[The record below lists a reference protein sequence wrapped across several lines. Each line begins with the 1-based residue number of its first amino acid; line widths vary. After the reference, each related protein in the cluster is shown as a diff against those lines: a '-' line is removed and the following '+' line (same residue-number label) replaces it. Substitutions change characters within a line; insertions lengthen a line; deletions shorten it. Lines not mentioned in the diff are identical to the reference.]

1 MTRSRMDEGRVWDES
16 VRKGSGT
23 PSGADL
29 RPGAP
34 SSERAPRTEDA
45 APREG

>member
-1 MTRSRMDEGRVWDES
+1 MTRSRMDEGRAGDES

-23 PSGADL
+23 SSGADL

-34 SSERAPRTEDA
+34 NTAVTAFVVHEHQT
-45 APREG
+45 

>member
-1 MTRSRMDEGRVWDES
+1 MTRSRMDEGRAGDES
-16 VRKGSGT
+16 ARKGSGT
-23 PSGADL
+23 SSGADL

>member
-1 MTRSRMDEGRVWDES
+1 MTRSRMDEGRAGDES

-23 PSGADL
+23 SSGADL
-29 RPGAP
+29 RHVAP